1 MKQPLLAAALAA
13 LLASPLAA
21 ADHLLRFDGWRM
33 TNATD
38 YFLEDLRGV
47 LPSDTA
53 GKGLSA
59 ARSFTVMATLTCPK
73 TFNDYAG
80 ALSLGVPGETQLT
93 LTFPGANADGRAY
106 LSASGDDVLPGTWF
120 VPAEAFST
128 ARDGGRTLA
137 LALVWD
143 APAKTL
149 SLWLD
154 GERQPLSGPSGA
166 QGPALAPGA
175 VLTHLRLSGRMNDPL
190 QGTPKH
196 YFSGG
201 AYADVGVFDA
211 ALGEEAIR
219 TGSALAA
226 AALRARDD
234 GSAEVVP
241 VALDGAGRAW
251 DAAWDGKAVVVSGHG
266 TLTLGAEGA
275 APKALALTA
284 GTALTVRAPLGAA
297 IAVGEAVA
305 AAPSATLALT
315 LTDVPADAPSG
326 AYALVRTPAWLSS
339 PALEAVSLDLGE
351 SDAHAAVVALD
362 KAAGLFSLANV
373 RSDAEGFL
381 TLRAP
386 EDYAWYLA
394 DCPDGA
400 KIRLGAD
407 LVIEGSHTLAAG
419 ALEGVSVFDGAGRTL
434 TLALGASFVGEGVN
448 VGLIAAQARAGG
460 TVVKNLRVSVEG
472 TLSGGTSN
480 LGVLVGYTDAARP
493 VAVSNVHVS
502 VSGRLEGQGSVGGLV
517 GGFWS
522 ASGSVIADARVD
534 LLEGAVLSGGG
545 EDANRGVGGA
555 LGALRTNGSSNGTL
569 RNVLVTA
576 APGVAFSGATGRGVL
591 VGRFQN
597 TGAVEGCAVVDLGAE
612 GVGLTLSAAGQPAVW
627 QAPDATATAPEGV
640 TPAPLALLEGRV
652 PMGGRASLRPILQG
666 EGLTVARFATDSG
679 VWTLARDAEDAACLT
694 VEAVS
699 EEAAPDA
706 EDTLA
711 YAVAVPAVAPPEGAV
726 FDNLLAASCT
736 LSMLTDDGFAL
747 LDSERDYAW
756 YLADCPDG
764 AKVRL
769 GADLVIEGSHTLAEG
784 ALEGVA
790 VFDGAG
796 RTLTLAPGA
805 SLVGEGK
812 NVGLIAAQGRAGGT
826 VVKDLRVSVEGTL
839 SGGTS
844 NLGALVG
851 YTDADFPVAVSNVCV
866 SVSGR
871 LEGQGSVGGLV
882 GGFWDAADSV
892 IADARVDLLEGA
904 VLSGED
910 VGRGVGGALGALR
923 AGSGSGQA
931 GTLRGVRVAAAP
943 GVVLRGGANTSGC
956 GLLVGYRGTERG
968 VVKGCAGLDQGA
980 EVSGADFTDASAL
993 GAEVWVGAGVP
1004 ARYAAAEICLDGE
1017 ALVERGALTL
1027 VTGGEVVVAEAAIDG
1042 AGWGLTREGNVVTLA
1057 APESADAAGARGTL
1071 TYRLEG
1077 FAAHPFTLT
1086 LVQPS
1091 LAGLPS
1097 GATAG
1102 QAAAL
1107 RRAAAE
1113 AGLAEARFVLPEGAD
1128 PEALECFTGV
1138 VAADAEAGT
1147 LTLDCRF
1154 GVTEIR
1160 REGEALLVT
1169 VSVESAAGGAD
1180 FAAGTA
1186 VSLAQ
1191 VGGEG
1196 ALAFEEA
1203 TPEPAPVGVRL
1214 FRLRPGAGTCLFRAE
1229 ARAVAAAE

>member
-47 LPSDTA
+47 LPTDTA
-53 GKGLSA
+53 GEGLSA
-59 ARSFTVMATLTCPK
+59 ARSFTVMATLTCPE

-154 GERQPLSGPSGA
+154 GERQSLSGPSGA

-190 QGTPKH
+190 QGTPQH

-234 GSAEVVP
+234 GSAEVVS

-326 AYALVRTPAWLSS
+326 AYALVRTPAWLSP

-419 ALEGVSVFDGAGRTL
+419 ALEGVSVFDGAGHTL
-434 TLALGASFVGEGVN
+434 TLAPGASFVGEGVN
-448 VGLIAAQARAGG
+448 VGLIAAQGRAGG
-460 TVVKNLRVSVEG
+460 TVVKDLRVSVEG

-502 VSGRLEGQGSVGGLV
+502 VSGRLEGLGSVGGLV

-522 ASGSVIADARVD
+522 AADSVIADARVD

-736 LSMLTDDGFAL
+736 LSMLTEDGFAL

-769 GADLVIEGSHTLAEG
+769 GADLVIEGSHTLAAG

-871 LEGQGSVGGLV
+871 LEGKCSVGGLV
-882 GGFWDAADSV
+882 GGFWNAAGSV
-892 IADARVDLLEGA
+892 IADARVDLL
-904 VLSGED
+904 
-910 VGRGVGGALGALR
+910 
-923 AGSGSGQA
+923 
-931 GTLRGVRVAAAP
+931 
-943 GVVLRGGANTSGC
+943 
-956 GLLVGYRGTERG
+956 
-968 VVKGCAGLDQGA
+968 
-980 EVSGADFTDASAL
+980 
-993 GAEVWVGAGVP
+993 
-1004 ARYAAAEICLDGE
+1004 
-1017 ALVERGALTL
+1017 
-1027 VTGGEVVVAEAAIDG
+1027 
-1042 AGWGLTREGNVVTLA
+1042 
-1057 APESADAAGARGTL
+1057 
-1071 TYRLEG
+1071 
-1077 FAAHPFTLT
+1077 
-1086 LVQPS
+1086 
-1091 LAGLPS
+1091 
-1097 GATAG
+1097 
-1102 QAAAL
+1102 
-1107 RRAAAE
+1107 
-1113 AGLAEARFVLPEGAD
+1113 
-1128 PEALECFTGV
+1128 
-1138 VAADAEAGT
+1138 
-1147 LTLDCRF
+1147 
-1154 GVTEIR
+1154 
-1160 REGEALLVT
+1160 
-1169 VSVESAAGGAD
+1169 
-1180 FAAGTA
+1180 
-1186 VSLAQ
+1186 
-1191 VGGEG
+1191 
-1196 ALAFEEA
+1196 
-1203 TPEPAPVGVRL
+1203 
-1214 FRLRPGAGTCLFRAE
+1214 
-1229 ARAVAAAE
+1229 